1 MKKIV
6 RGNDFTLRIPVKKI
20 VNGEQVAF
28 PLPACTDIVVNI
40 VNQYRRVA
48 LSYTIDTAEDN
59 IINARVEG
67 DAVSVGTYALE
78 VRGKIFGNDWR
89 SKEYEQ
95 FAIVD
100 NNASGDTAFNGE
112 LIEGEDSVEMNTAL
126 VILPPTAELTQLI
139 NDANTA
145 LETAKQTDATLKAN
159 ESERTKAE
167 QQRASAEVARVS
179 AESRRSESEG
189 VRHAAEVERVSNEDS
204 RKTAELLRDM
214 AETERTKAENIR
226 IASETARVAAEKQRA
241 TTFTELS
248 ENVDASVSKANSA
261 ASAANTATEK
271 ANAAETQRAEAENL
285 RTEAEAA
292 RKREEGIR
300 QESETERI
308 RKETA
313 REAEEET
320 RQTAE
325 AERVKAENERKT
337 SESNRET
344 AEQQRVSAETKR
356 TSNEEA
362 RQTAE
367 SERVNEE
374 TARQTGENEREA
386 DELERKA
393 NETERKTA
401 ETQRKEAEEA
411 RTAAEASRVSAE
423 EQREATLATTKAN
436 CEAAT
441 KKASDAASEATLATS
456 KANASAEKANAAALA
471 AENVD
476 AAIADNVLTVTNRNG
491 ESTSLQLA
499 SYAEVGDV
507 VSDVKHLSETMGAY
521 TDRPDIVLTA
531 KETNKAISAS
541 GAKVSKSGWAIAE
554 FTAEKGNVYL
564 FKPNVIDESVCIFA
578 EYIQSVETRG
588 IDYTYTYNPDGT
600 TATATA
606 TYLGAT
612 HTYTYTYAED
622 KSCVITDETGAT
634 VDALPMVYETKV
646 GTYSS
651 LVSLNADAELPKDG
665 YCRYMS
671 HFKGNSAIKV
681 VVSYKVGVAD
691 LTMKVTRDGVLA
703 SVSTQL
709 GNLSQKEDETRKK
722 IDELHGSY
730 IELMWNA
737 DSWCF
742 VDWKYVEV
750 KAFKKYRFKPKYA
763 LETYRMYDNAHYPD
777 GSHLVYADVSH
788 FDATTF
794 YDKNY
799 PTESKKRIGSIFL
812 RAKIEKLDCR
822 GMNVSGLTEINQV
835 FKDCAELTE
844 LDIRGWNTSDCRF
857 LNDHNPDSYSR
868 GLFSNCSKL
877 RVIYGLPGLDTRKF
891 ESIPYMFSNCSALT
905 SLDVSK
911 WDTSNV
917 TNMSGMF
924 LRCSALTSIDVSK
937 WDTSNVTSM
946 DDMFSGCSALT
957 SLDLSKWDTSNV
969 KDMGGMF
976 ENIDS
981 MQSLDISNFD
991 TRKASVGGGYGFM
1004 SSSSLRS
1011 LDMSGDN
1018 FTLENTTTWN
1028 RGIRTPQLRT
1038 LKLGKNFFKTHES
1051 ITSLSL
1057 SYRYWTDSSVRLSL
1071 VTNLYD
1077 RRANGLPDLTLT
1089 LHANTKKVLS
1099 EEDIAAMTAKG
1110 YSQ

>member
-6 RGNDFTLRIPVKKI
+6 RGNDFTLRIPVCKI

-28 PLPACTDIVVNI
+28 PLPACTDIQVNI
-40 VNQYRRVA
+40 VNQYRRVSLA
-48 LSYTIDTAEDN
+48 YSIDTAEDN
-59 IINARVEG
+59 IILARVEG

-139 NDANTA
+139 TDANTA
-145 LETAKQTDATLKAN
+145 IETAKQTDATLKAN
-159 ESERTKAE
+159 ESERVSAE
-167 QQRASAEVARVS
+167 QQRTSAEVARVS
-179 AESRRSESEG
+179 AESRRSESEE
-189 VRHAAEVERVSNEDS
+189 VRHAAEVERASNEDA
-204 RKTAELLRDM
+204 RKTAEAQRVN
-214 AETERTKAENIR
+214 AETERVEAENTR
-226 IASETARVAAEKQRA
+226 TANETARVAAEKQRA

-248 ENVDASVSKANSA
+248 ANVDTAVSKANSA
-261 ASAANTATEK
+261 ASATNTATDK
-271 ANAAETQRAEAENL
+271 ANAEEGKRAEAENL

-292 RKREEGIR
+292 RKQNENMR
-300 QESETERI
+300 QGAETERVRQEAA
-308 RKETA
+308 RK
-313 REAEEET
+313 
-320 RQTAE
+320 TAE
-325 AERVKAENERKT
+325 LARQNAETERTDNENMRKT
-337 SESNRET
+337 SESNREL
-344 AEQQRVSAETKR
+344 AEQQRVSAETER
-356 TSNEEA
+356 MSNEDA
-362 RQTAE
+362 RKTAE

-374 TARQTGENEREA
+374 TARQTAESERDA

-401 ETQRKEAEEA
+401 ETQRKKAEET
-411 RTAAEASRVSAE
+411 RIAAEVSRVSAE

-441 KKASDAASEATLATS
+441 KKASDAASEASIATS
-456 KANASAEKANAAALA
+456 KANSSAEKANAAAVA
-471 AENVD
+471 AENVN
-476 AAIADNVLTVTNRNG
+476 AALANDVLTVTNRKG

-521 TDRPDIVLTA
+521 TDRPDIVLKV

-541 GAKVSKSGWAIAE
+541 GAKVNKSGWAIAE

-564 FKPNVIDESVCIFA
+564 FKPNVIDDSVCIFA

-588 IDYTYTYNPDGT
+588 IDYTYTYNTDGT

-622 KSCVITDETGAT
+622 QSCVITDETGAA

-646 GTYSS
+646 GTYSP

-722 IDELHGSY
+722 IDELHGSH

-737 DSWCF
+737 DSWCY
-742 VDWKYVEV
+742 VDWKWVEV
-750 KAFKKYRFKPKYA
+750 KAFKKYRFKPIFS
-763 LETYRMYDNAHYPD
+763 LETNRQYDSTHYPD

-794 YDKNY
+794 SVRNK
-799 PTESKKRIGSIFL
+799 PAEHKKFIGSIFYG
-812 RAKIEKLDCR
+812 AKIEKLDCR
-822 GMNVSGLTEINQV
+822 GMNISGLTDINQV
-835 FKDCAELTE
+835 FKNCTELTE
-844 LDIRGWNTSDCRF
+844 LDIRGWDTSECRF
-857 LNDHNPDSYSR
+857 LYDFAPNSQSR
-868 GLFSNCSKL
+868 GLFSGCSKL
-877 RVIYGLPGLDTRKF
+877 RVIYGLSGLDTRKF
-891 ESIPYMFSNCSALT
+891 ENINYMFSGCSALT

-917 TNMSGMF
+917 TS
-924 LRCSALTSIDVSK
+924 
-937 WDTSNVTSM
+937 
-946 DDMFSGCSALT
+946 
-957 SLDLSKWDTSNV
+957 
-969 KDMGGMF
+969 MGGMF
-976 ENIDS
+976 ESINS

-991 TRKASVGGGYGFM
+991 TRKANIGPGMYGFM
-1004 SSSSLRS
+1004 SSNSLRS

-1018 FTLENTTTWN
+1018 FTLESTTNWG
-1028 RGIRTPQLRT
+1028 RGIQTPQLRT
-1038 LKLGKNFFKTHES
+1038 LKLGKNFFKTHERL
-1051 ITSLSL
+1051 TSLSL
-1057 SYRYWTDSSVRLSL
+1057 SYQYWTDSSVRLSL

-1077 RRANGLPDLTLT
+1077 RRANGLPDFTLA
-1089 LHANTKKVLS
+1089 LHANTKKVLT
-1099 EEDIAAMTAKG
+1099 EDDIATITAKG
-1110 YSQ
+1110 YIIA